1 MVSLCWMVRLFGWLV
16 IRLSV
21 SDWFSDDELI
31 SQLRMFFDVDE
42 VDKIDFKS
50 LLGQVTVVDDDTRQ
64 IKVKGRTFVFSM
76 VFCDVEEVL

>member
-21 SDWFSDDELI
+21 SEWFSDEELI
-31 SQLRMFFDVDE
+31 SQLQMFFDVDE

>member
-21 SDWFSDDELI
+21 SEWFSDEELI

-42 VDKIDFKS
+42 ADQIDFKS

>member
-1 MVSLCWMVRLFGWLV
+1 MVRLFGWLV

-21 SDWFSDDELI
+21 SEWFSDDELI

>member
-21 SDWFSDDELI
+21 SEWFSDEELI

-64 IKVKGRTFVFSM
+64 IKVKGRTFQFSM

>member
-21 SDWFSDDELI
+21 SEWFSDEELI
-31 SQLRMFFDVDE
+31 SQLQMFFDVDE

-64 IKVKGRTFVFSM
+64 IKVKGRVFQFSM
-76 VFCDVEEVL
+76 MFCDVEEVL

>member
-21 SDWFSDDELI
+21 SEWFSDEELI

>member
-21 SDWFSDDELI
+21 SEWFSDEELI
-31 SQLRMFFDVDE
+31 SQLQMFFDVDE

-76 VFCDVEEVL
+76 VF